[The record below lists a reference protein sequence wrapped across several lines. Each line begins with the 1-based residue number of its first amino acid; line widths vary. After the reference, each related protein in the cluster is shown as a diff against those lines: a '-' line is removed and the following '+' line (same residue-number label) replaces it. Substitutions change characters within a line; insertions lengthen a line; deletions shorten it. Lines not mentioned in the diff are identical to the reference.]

1 MFIHNCPQCGQQ
13 YSTEDKVSPVKCPNC
28 GTEINVTYPE
38 EPQQPQ
44 QPGYQ
49 QQQQPG
55 YQQQQ
60 QQPGYQQPGQQQ
72 GYQQQQQQAYQQ
84 QGYQQQYAP
93 KPPVNYGNVFDPGP
107 SGKSR
112 GVAALL
118 ALFLGTLG
126 IHYFYVGKTVPGV
139 VFILVSLVTCFSLT
153 AIASLVQGVLFLT
166 STTEEDFENKWVN
179 PMNSFPLF

>member
-44 QPGYQ
+44 QPSYQ
-49 QQQQPG
+49 QPQQPG

-60 QQPGYQQPGQQQ
+60 QQPGQQQ
-72 GYQQQQQQAYQQ
+72 GYQQQQQGYQQQGYQQ
-84 QGYQQQYAP
+84 QGYQQQYAN

-112 GVAALL
+112 GVTALL
-118 ALFLGTLG
+118 AIFLGTLG

-153 AIASLVQGVLFLT
+153 AIASLVQGVLLLT
-166 STTEEDFENKWVN
+166 STTEEDFENKWIN
-179 PMNSFPLF
+179 PVNSFPLF

>member
-44 QPGYQ
+44 QPG
-49 QQQQPG
+49 
-55 YQQQQ
+55 
-60 QQPGYQQPGQQQ
+60 QQQ
-72 GYQQQQQQAYQQ
+72 GYQQQGYQQ
-84 QGYQQQYAP
+84 QGYQQQYAN

-112 GVAALL
+112 GVTALL
-118 ALFLGTLG
+118 AIFLGTLG

-153 AIASLVQGVLFLT
+153 AIASLVQGVLLLT
-166 STTEEDFENKWVN
+166 STTEEDFENKWIN
-179 PMNSFPLF
+179 PVNSFPLF